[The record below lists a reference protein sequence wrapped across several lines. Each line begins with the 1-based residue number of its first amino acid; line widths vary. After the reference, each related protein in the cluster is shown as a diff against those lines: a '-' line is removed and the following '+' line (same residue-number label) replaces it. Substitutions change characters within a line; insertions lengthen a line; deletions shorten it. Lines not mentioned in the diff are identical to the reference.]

1 MRDNGP
7 VTNREV
13 EVVDGDLIVSR
24 TDAAGRITFVN
35 NAFMAISGFTESELI
50 GQPHNIIRHPD
61 MPKQAFADLWAT
73 VKSGHPW
80 EGMVKNRC
88 KNGDHY
94 WVRAN
99 VTPFV
104 EKGEVVGY
112 ISIRSKVSRAEIA
125 EAEALYATLRQADAG
140 ANLKEGRVEGT
151 GVVAMARRWFDSIAG
166 RLLLVFGIMLM
177 LQLAIGVIGHRALSN
192 EHDRLVELNTE
203 AVEHLRRLKIVSDA
217 YAVFIVDASHKVR
230 NGNFTWDQ
238 GIQSIT
244 KARADIDREW
254 NGFASAAFDDD
265 EKENVAKVKQ
275 LVGPANQ
282 TVNGLLAAMQ
292 AQDRAKLDDLV
303 TNHLYQTIDPVTDV
317 ISILTDI
324 QMAHGPTF
332 IAESEAENRVLL
344 WVEVIVGLLALAIT
358 LLSGWWLARTLNS
371 PLSAMRKAFEA
382 IAGQQFDTR
391 IEMTRIREFQGLFSQ
406 LRATS
411 AKLAFSGEE
420 RLVNDAKAKAETRY
434 RLLETI
440 QTVEADLLATWQGV
454 EQSSQRVVAGI
465 GRLGSAMGAVRGNA
479 TTLSAIAE
487 QTSANAQNVAAAT
500 EELGASG
507 DEITR
512 QAALSSQVV
521 VHAVSSARDAEQAVE
536 RMAEAATEIQQVVGL
551 IAEIAAQTN
560 LLALNATIEAARA
573 GDAGK
578 GFAVVAGEVKSLS
591 TQTRNATDDIAKRIA
606 AVHQAV
612 DGSVEGIRAV
622 IRVVE
627 EINAAAAATAD
638 AVTQQSAASAEIG
651 RNAEQSAA
659 GSAQVSSSVIQISR
673 EIDDASTVA
682 QEVEMG
688 VKDSHQAFGS
698 LRNRLLTTLRQSAAG
713 DRRSLD
719 RIPTDMPVRVMAG
732 GHTHSMRLQD
742 LSEEGGL
749 LAPLPGVDFA
759 AAMLVQVDIP
769 EVGAV
774 GARVVGATNMGIH
787 LNFETTPAMSAKLR
801 NHVQKLIDQ
810 EGRFVKAA
818 QEGGQRIGQLLA
830 DAVASGRISEEALFS
845 TDLKLVQ
852 GTEPQQ
858 YEAAFTGL
866 TDALFPQVQEALLSM
881 DPNVQFCAAVNA
893 AGYLPT
899 HNKKYSQPYRPGDKD
914 WNLQHSRHRRLFDDN
929 AGVAAARN
937 SRPFLIQTYMREMG
951 GGQTVRLMEVDA
963 PINVNGRRWGNLRL
977 AYRK

>member
-7 VTNREV
+7 VTNREI
-13 EVVDGDLIVSR
+13 ELVDGELIVSR
-24 TDAAGRITFVN
+24 TDTAGRITFVN
-35 NAFMAISGFTESELI
+35 NAFMTISGFTEPELI

-73 VKSGHPW
+73 VKSGNPW

-99 VTPFV
+99 VTPFI
-104 EKGEVVGY
+104 EKGEVAGY
-112 ISIRSKVSRAEIA
+112 ISIRSKASRADIA
-125 EAEALYATLRQADAG
+125 EAEALYARLRRGETGETLS
-140 ANLKEGRVEGT
+140 EGRVEKT
-151 GVVAMARRWFDSIAG
+151 GALAKVRRWFDSVAG
-166 RLLLVFGIMLM
+166 RLMLVFGVMLM
-177 LQLAIGVIGHRALSN
+177 LQLVIGAIGDHAASDDN
-192 EHDRLVELNTE
+192 QRLVELNQE
-203 AVEHLRRLKIVSDA
+203 AVVHLRRLKIVSDA

-244 KARADIDREW
+244 KARQDIDREW
-254 NGFASAAFDDD
+254 NAFASAAFDAD
-265 EKENVAKVKQ
+265 EKESVAKVLQ
-275 LVGPANQ
+275 LAGPANQ
-282 TVNGLLAAMQ
+282 TVEGLLAAMR
-292 AQDRAKLDDLV
+292 AQDRAQLDDLV
-303 TNHLYQTIDPVTDV
+303 KNHLYQTIDPVTDV
-317 ISILTDI
+317 ISALADI
-324 QMAHGPTF
+324 QIAHGPSF
-332 IAESEAENRVLL
+332 IAESEAENRILL
-344 WVEVIVGLLALAIT
+344 WVNAVVGLMALLIT
-358 LLSGWWLARTLNS
+358 LFSGWWLSRTLNQ
-371 PLSAMRKAFEA
+371 PLLSMRKAFEA
-382 IAGQQFDTR
+382 IAGQQFDYR
-391 IEMTRIREFQGLFSQ
+391 IDTTRIREFQGLFGQ

-454 EQSSQRVVAGI
+454 EQSSQRVVAGV
-465 GRLGSAMGAVRGNA
+465 GRLGSAMGAVRNNA
-479 TTLSAIAE
+479 SSLSAVAE
-487 QTSANAQNVAAAT
+487 QSSANAQNVAAAT

-507 DEITR
+507 DEIAR

-521 VHAVSSARDAEQAVE
+521 VRAVSSARDAERAVE

-573 GDAGK
+573 GEAGK

-627 EINAAAAATAD
+627 EINSAAAATAD

-651 RNAEQSAA
+651 RNADQSAA
-659 GSAQVSSSVIQISR
+659 GSAQVTSSVIRISQ
-673 EIDDASTVA
+673 EIDDASNVA
-682 QEVEMG
+682 QEVEAG
-688 VKDSHQAFGS
+688 IRDSHQAFGA
-698 LRNRLLTTLRQSAAG
+698 LRSRLITTLRQSVAG
-713 DRRSLD
+713 DRRSQD
-719 RIPTDMPVRVMAG
+719 RIPTDLPVRAAVA
-732 GHTHSMRLQD
+732 GHTHSMRLED

-749 LAPLPGVDFA
+749 LALLPGVEFTP
-759 AAMLVQVDIP
+759 AMLMQLDIP
-769 EVGAV
+769 EIGTV
-774 GARVVGATNMGIH
+774 GARVVGVTNMGIH
-787 LNFETTPAMSAKLR
+787 VNFETHPAMLEKLR
-801 NHVQKLIDQ
+801 NYVRKLIDQ

-818 QEGGQRIGQLLA
+818 QEGGERIGQLLA
-830 DAVASGRISEEALFS
+830 NAVASGRISEEALFS
-845 TDLKLVQ
+845 PDLKLVQ
-852 GTEPQQ
+852 GTDPQQ
-858 YEAAFTGL
+858 YEAPYTGL
-866 TDALFPQVQEALLSM
+866 TDSLFPEVQEALLAM
-881 DPNVQFCAAVNA
+881 DPNVQFCAAVNS

-899 HNKKYSQPYRPGDKD
+899 HNKKYSQPYRQGDRN

-951 GGQTVRLMEVDA
+951 DGQSVRLMEIDA
-963 PINVNGRRWGNLRL
+963 PITVNGRRWGNLRL